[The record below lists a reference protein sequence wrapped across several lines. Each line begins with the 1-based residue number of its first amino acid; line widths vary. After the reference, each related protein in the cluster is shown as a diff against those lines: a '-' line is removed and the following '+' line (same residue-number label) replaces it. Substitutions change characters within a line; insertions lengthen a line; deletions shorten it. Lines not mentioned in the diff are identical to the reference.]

1 MQKFPYWKE
10 GKKNKTKI
18 VFDGVLYVERI
29 YKRES
34 SVLNYIKKNRTNV
47 LFFSSVAGAG
57 FEPTTFGL

>member
-34 SVLNYIKKNRTNV
+34 SVLNYIKKTGQMSC
-47 LFFSSVAGAG
+47 FF
-57 FEPTTFGL
+57 LR